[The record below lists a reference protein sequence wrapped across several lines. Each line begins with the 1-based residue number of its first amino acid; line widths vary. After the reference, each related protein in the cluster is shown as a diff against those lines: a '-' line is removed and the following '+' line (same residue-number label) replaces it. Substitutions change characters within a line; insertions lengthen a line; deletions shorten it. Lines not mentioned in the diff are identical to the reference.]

1 MCNNATNYYFVLW
14 ATFRSLE
21 MQSKT
26 RIGYILPNWRCIQIH
41 SSFSL
46 ESNSVIFSSHVSL
59 RKCFGPLRYIL
70 YMKMLLI
77 NITTLYYNDTYI
89 YIFIYPILSRWNH
102 VSFILMIYPLIPFKF
117 HVIPW
122 KDWTLPKCNIK
133 CIKSFNMV
141 SRAQQSHYYSL
152 T

>member
-1 MCNNATNYYFVLW
+1 MCDNATYYYFVLW

-41 SSFSL
+41 SSVSL

-59 RKCFGPLRYIL
+59 RKCFGPVKYIL
-70 YMKMLLI
+70 YMKMLSI
-77 NITTLYYNDTYI
+77 TITTLYYNATYI
-89 YIFIYPILSRWNH
+89 FRWNH
-102 VSFILMIYPLIPFKF
+102 VSFILIIYPLIPLKF

-122 KDWTLPKCNIK
+122 KDWTFPKCNIK
-133 CIKSFNMV
+133 CIKLFNMV
-141 SRAQQSHYYSL
+141 
-152 T
+152 